1 MALISNPAPHI
12 VALEGEI
19 DLNESQSVKEGLS
32 PLIEQKLPRIFIDLS
47 GVSYIDSSGIA
58 VLIDGLQRTH
68 AYGGKLLLCGM
79 RETVM
84 NIFQIARLDQVF
96 PIFPDVAAAEN
107 AA

>member
-1 MALISNPAPHI
+1 MAVISNPAPHV

-19 DLNESQSVKEGLS
+19 DLHESQSVKEGIS
-32 PLIEQKLPRIFIDLS
+32 PLIEQKLPKILIDLS

-58 VLIDGLQRTH
+58 VLIDGLQRTQS
-68 AYGGKLLLCGM
+68 YGGRLLLCGM

-96 PIFPDVAAAEN
+96 PIFPDVAAAES